1 MKSEMVKSKSRLAV
15 KLFIAVWIVLAIH
28 IALKLTF
35 NYWQPYVIP
44 NETLG
49 AISDFIDNNR
59 WIEIILNGLL
69 YVFNATVMLLCS
81 IKCWWFK
88 SKKLALI
95 SISVIILCFLCNI
108 LFKTYD
114 ITPLITTI
122 ALPLIID
129 KKKWLYTLLT
139 FLLSNVF
146 MILSLFLEGFTNAN
160 EMPYIIAMFLCF
172 DYYIMLVLNYFVFNL
187 FKKEQI
193 KNG

>member
-1 MKSEMVKSKSRLAV
+1 MIKDKFKLSL
-15 KLFIAVWIVLAIH
+15 KLFIVVWIVLAIH

-44 NETLG
+44 NDKLQ
-49 AISDFIDNNR
+49 AISNFIDSNR
-59 WIEIILNGLL
+59 WIEIILNGIL
-69 YVFNATVMLLCS
+69 YIFNGILMLLCS
-81 IKCWWFK
+81 IRVWWFK
-88 SKKLALI
+88 TKKQALI
-95 SISVIILCFLCNI
+95 STGIIILCFIFNI
-108 LFKTYD
+108 IFNLYD

-122 ALPLIID
+122 ALPLFLD
-129 KKKWLYTLLT
+129 YKKWKYVLLT